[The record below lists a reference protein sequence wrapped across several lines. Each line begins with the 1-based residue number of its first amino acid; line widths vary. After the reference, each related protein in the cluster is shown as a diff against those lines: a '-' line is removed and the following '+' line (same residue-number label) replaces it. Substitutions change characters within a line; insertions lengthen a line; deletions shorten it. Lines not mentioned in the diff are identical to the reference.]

1 MRLREIKGK
10 IECLTLVGHLPR
22 EISRFC
28 KYFLDNNSELD
39 VVSPTKSH
47 ISPLMQGGLEKENL
61 AWRFSEK

>member
-47 ISPLMQGGLEKENL
+47 RSPLMQGSLEKEKL